1 MIDVIRGL
9 AYRALETK
17 RGDGFLPIRINKR
30 ILRRVHRMIGSPLAP
45 RDAEEGRGE
54 REAARPPEPAPA
66 REPAPVMVYAEGDR
80 NIRERM
86 KIEDT
91 LRARNI
97 NYRLFDVSGD
107 TSTKNFVIQAAK
119 CEEDDLPVVFV
130 AGEVVGT
137 YNELVQWDVSG
148 QLNRA
153 VFG

>member
-1 MIDVIRGL
+1 MLEMIRGL

-17 RGDGFLPIRINKR
+17 RGDSFLPIRINKR
-30 ILRRVHRMIGSPLAP
+30 IIRRVHRMIGSPLAP
-45 RDAEEGRGE
+45 RDLQE
-54 REAARPPEPAPA
+54 RPEAQPASPAPA

-80 NIRERM
+80 NIRERL
-86 KIEDT
+86 KIEDI
-91 LRARNI
+91 LKARNI

-107 TSTKNFVIQAAK
+107 LSTKNFVIQAAK

-137 YNELVQWDVSG
+137 YNELVQHDVSG
-148 QLNRA
+148 QLTRA